1 MKRIIIV
8 IALFTAIA
16 SHSSAQDYALAAKE
30 YCDCFK
36 KSRDT
41 MDTEFR
47 QLLIR
52 VAKQSNIREAF
63 SSEMKALEVDK
74 QRRFAEQLETLGA
87 VMNSEES
94 ESGRCGIALDKK
106 YEKYNDTPDKEKVFT
121 NRLAAQLKS
130 NRDCE
135 FLWAVTVFAL
145 AFTEED

>member
-1 MKRIIIV
+1 MKKIIV
-8 IALFTAIA
+8 AIALITGIAFTL
-16 SHSSAQDYALAAKE
+16 SAQDYAVAAKE

-36 KSRDT
+36 KSKDT
-41 MDTEFR
+41 MDEEFR

-52 VAKQSNIREAF
+52 VVKQSNIKEAF
-63 SSEMKALEVDK
+63 ANEMKALDVDK

-87 VMNSEES
+87 VMDSEET

-121 NRLAAQLKS
+121 NKLAAQLKS
-130 NRDCE
+130 NKDCE

-145 AFTEED
+145 AFSEED

>member
-1 MKRIIIV
+1 MKKIFIA
-8 IALFTAIA
+8 IALITGIA
-16 SHSSAQDYALAAKE
+16 FQSTAQDYPAAAKE

-36 KSRDT
+36 KSKDT
-41 MDTEFR
+41 MDLEFR

-52 VAKQSNIREAF
+52 VAKQSNIKDAF
-63 SSEMKALEVDK
+63 TSEMKALDVEK
-74 QRRFAEQLETLGA
+74 QRRFGKQLETLGV
-87 VMNSEES
+87 VMDSKDT

-106 YEKYNDTPDKEKVFT
+106 YEKYNDTPEKEKVFT
-121 NRLAAQLKS
+121 NKLAAELKS